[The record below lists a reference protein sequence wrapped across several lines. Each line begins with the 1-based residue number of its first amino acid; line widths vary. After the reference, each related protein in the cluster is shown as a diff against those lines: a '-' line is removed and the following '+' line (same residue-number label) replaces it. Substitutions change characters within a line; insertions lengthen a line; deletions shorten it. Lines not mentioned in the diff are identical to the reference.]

1 MVPPLAAVALQNA
14 IMFGVYNNAI
24 RLFPKAQD
32 HLHSALQVA
41 FAGGL
46 AGLAQLWIITP
57 TDLVKIKLQMQTE
70 CKCYTCLNGCLNYK
84 TKAGFLFGELAYT
97 WNSSASFQMS
107 STPHLSQMDLPGVR
121 SCPIDRWRKTYKLQ
135 TLRAAFCPYN
145 MCVGQL
151 YTCVLPRSK
160 KE

>member
-70 CKCYTCLNGCLNYK
+70 CKCYTCMNGYQNYK
-84 TKAGFLFGELAYT
+84 NKAGFLFGELAYT

-107 STPHLSQMDLPGVR
+107 IYTPSGSDGSSGSQVMSDRQMEKNLQVANITSCILP
-121 SCPIDRWRKTYKLQ
+121 L
-135 TLRAAFCPYN
+135 
-145 MCVGQL
+145 
-151 YTCVLPRSK
+151 
-160 KE
+160 